1 MAFAAS
7 RGDRSE
13 LRLCPTANLPLKEL
27 MAHPVVVYRDQAA
40 GHPAGPVKA
49 ATHVSSR
56 GWRSIPPRS
65 ASK

>member
-7 RGDRSE
+7 RGYRYDS
-13 LRLCPTANLPLKEL
+13 RLPTANLPLKEL
-27 MAHPVVVYRDQAA
+27 MAHPVLVHRDQAA
-40 GHPAGPVKA
+40 GHSAGAVKA
-49 ATHVSSR
+49 ATDLSSR

>member
-7 RGDRSE
+7 RGYRSD
-13 LRLCPTANLPLKEL
+13 LGLCPTANLPLKEL
-27 MAHPVVVYRDQAA
+27 MAHPVVVYRDRAA
-40 GHPAGPVKA
+40 GHSAEAVKA
-49 ATHVSSR
+49 ATDVSSR

>member
-7 RGDRSE
+7 RGYRSD

-40 GHPAGPVKA
+40 GRSAGAVKA
-49 ATHVSSR
+49 ATDLSSR